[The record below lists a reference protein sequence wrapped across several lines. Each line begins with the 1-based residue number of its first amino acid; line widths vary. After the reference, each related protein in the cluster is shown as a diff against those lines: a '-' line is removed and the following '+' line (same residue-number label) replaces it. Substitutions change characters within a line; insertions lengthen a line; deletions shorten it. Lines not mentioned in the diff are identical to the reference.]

1 LTLTGHGE
9 LRSVRRAVRA
19 WAAGHRRDLPWRA
32 TRDPWHILVSEVMLQ
47 QTQASRVTG
56 AYLRFVERF
65 PDPPR
70 CAEAGVAEVV
80 RAWDG
85 LGYNRR
91 ALSLHRAAC
100 VMVERHRGEVPSDLA
115 GLLALP
121 GVGPYTA
128 RAVMAF
134 AFGADVGVVDV
145 NVGRILSRALA
156 GHPLVP
162 GDAQRLA
169 DALIPRGGG
178 WDVNQALFD
187 VGALHCRATPSCGGC
202 PLASRCRW
210 ATEGYPQPDP
220 ARRAA
225 AKKPAPFAGSDRQGR
240 GRVVAA
246 LRTRDLRSADLPD
259 VAGWHADPERA
270 HRVVAGLV
278 AEGFARW
285 DGDVLA
291 LA

>member
-1 LTLTGHGE
+1 
-9 LRSVRRAVRA
+9 
-19 WAAGHRRDLPWRA
+19 
-32 TRDPWHILVSEVMLQ
+32 MLQ
-47 QTQASRVTG
+47 QTQVSRVIG
-56 AYLRFVERF
+56 AYCRFIERF
-65 PDPPR
+65 PVPPS
-70 CAEAGVAEVV
+70 CAAAGAAEVV
-80 RAWDG
+80 RTWEG

-91 ALSLHRAAC
+91 ALNLHRAAC
-100 VMVERHRGEVPSDLA
+100 SMVEHHRGEVPSDLP

-128 RAVMAF
+128 RAVLAF

-145 NVGRILSRALA
+145 NVARILSRALA
-156 GHPLVP
+156 GRPL
-162 GDAQRLA
+162 GAAEAQRMA
-169 DALIPRGGG
+169 DALVAPGGG

-187 VGALHCRATPSCGGC
+187 VGALHCRATPECGGC

-210 ATEGYPQPDP
+210 AAEGFPVPDA

-225 AKKPAPFAGSDRQGR
+225 TKAAPFPGSDRQGR

-246 LRTRDLRSADLPD
+246 LRTRDLRGAELPG
-259 VAGWHADPERA
+259 VAGWHDDPERTR
-270 HRVVAGLV
+270 RVVAGLV